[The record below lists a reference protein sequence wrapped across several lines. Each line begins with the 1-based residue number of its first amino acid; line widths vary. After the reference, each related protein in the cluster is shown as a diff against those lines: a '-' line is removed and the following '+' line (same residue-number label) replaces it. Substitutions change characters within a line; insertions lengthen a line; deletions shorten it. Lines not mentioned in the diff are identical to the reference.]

1 MIIKFILLTSFCF
14 NINNEIKCGEYMRN
28 NLTDATGCLSLANAI
43 GRAQKL
49 KMEEIEGNLVEYRA
63 QCIAIDSNGYNV
75 DHSFKI
81 SYNIS

>member
-14 NINNEIKCGEYMRN
+14 NINNEIKCGQYLRD
-28 NLTDATGCLSLANAI
+28 NLSDASECQSMADAI
-43 GRAQKL
+43 GKAQKRKML
-49 KMEEIEGNLVEYRA
+49 KREGNLVEYRA

-81 SYNIS
+81 SYNIL

>member
-1 MIIKFILLTSFCF
+1 MVIKFILLSMFCF
-14 NINNEIKCGEYMRN
+14 NINGEVKCGEYMRN

-63 QCIAIDSNGYNV
+63 QCIAIDSNGYNI

-81 SYNIS
+81 SYNIL